1 MSEDYIRPYTTRHYN
16 SFIIELTESDAKTM
30 AQALH
35 VMIANSPHNH
45 TYAHALQTLVDQCEH
60 VSLEAAQ
67 HAVYVDPLTMP
78 TKTKLISD
86 IYYKPV
92 DFYD

>member
-1 MSEDYIRPYTTRHYN
+1 MSDDYIRPYTTRHHNY
-16 SFIIELTESDAKTM
+16 FIMELTESDAKTM

-35 VMIANSPHNH
+35 VMIASSPHNH

-60 VSLEAAQ
+60 VFLDAAQ
-67 HAVYVDPLTMP
+67 HSVFTDPITMP
-78 TKTKLISD
+78 EKTKLITN